1 MINHNLT
8 ESTNYNNLE
17 EVGLSILRGYKFTLA
32 TLNREM
38 CLQLDVC
45 SRVLQSRSLLEQI
58 LDFDGE
64 NFILTTKKTD
74 CLAKDN
80 CGIPAEKSKVALSEL
95 NKKAAS
101 CCAPD
106 SGCC

>member
-1 MINHNLT
+1 MGKNGAFYPKNQLGRMINHKLT

-45 SRVLQSRSLLEQI
+45 SRVLQSRSLLE
-58 LDFDGE
+58 
-64 NFILTTKKTD
+64 
-74 CLAKDN
+74 
-80 CGIPAEKSKVALSEL
+80 
-95 NKKAAS
+95 
-101 CCAPD
+101 
-106 SGCC
+106 